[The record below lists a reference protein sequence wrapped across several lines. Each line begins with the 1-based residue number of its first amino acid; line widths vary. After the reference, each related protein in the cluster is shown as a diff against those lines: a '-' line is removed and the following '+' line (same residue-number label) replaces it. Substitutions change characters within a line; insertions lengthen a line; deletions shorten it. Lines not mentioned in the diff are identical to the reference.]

1 MERLPPEA
9 LRAFP
14 SLSAGFALREGGRAQ
29 CPAQVRPR
37 ALWTWLAPQPFDFF
51 PPPLGEGGV
60 GALQAER
67 GDGFCVCWTEMLAW
81 H

>member
-29 CPAQVRPR
+29 CPAQVRAR
-37 ALWTWLAPQPFDFF
+37 ALWRWLAPQP
-51 PPPLGEGGV
+51 LE